1 MCCLLP
7 AMHSFRVEKEN
18 ETKKKAL
25 WERSAVPEWA
35 LNFIQYMTQYTAY
48 TTYTITM
55 NTQVGNIL
63 HHHQV

>member
-1 MCCLLP
+1 M
-7 AMHSFRVEKEN
+7 RQ
-18 ETKKKAL
+18 KKKAL